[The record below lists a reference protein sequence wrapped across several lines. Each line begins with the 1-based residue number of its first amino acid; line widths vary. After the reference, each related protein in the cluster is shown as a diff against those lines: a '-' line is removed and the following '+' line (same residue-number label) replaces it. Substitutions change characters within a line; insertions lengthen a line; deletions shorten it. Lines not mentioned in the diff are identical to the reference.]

1 MTWPALLFWVL
12 IFVGLIV
19 PGQFMLYLFCAAGT
33 FGGLSL
39 LPPGVAG
46 NVPVGTICAVVLIAK
61 TFVGRRRLM
70 VFLNYALDFRKLGL
84 LAMFSLYMVVTA
96 FLFPRLFAGSVKLYS
111 LNAAANISFLSPS
124 SANITQPI
132 YMLVSIGMTFVFAY
146 CGQNPTFRNEF
157 LYASFF
163 GATLLLASGIVDM
176 ILGDAG
182 RENLLLPFHSATY
195 TLLDT
200 ASIAGQKRVVGFM
213 TEASAFGGA
222 CMGNLSFLVLN
233 RQIYRGRLRKFGV
246 PVVAVGLLIMIYRSS
261 SSGAYIGLAVLAFIL
276 ILKFIFGMVSTA
288 YVTVSHV
295 RKLLWIIGGGAV
307 CVVIVM
313 CLSQSFLMH
322 VRLLLD
328 EVLFQ
333 KTFSSSYIE
342 RNAWTQAGIAAFWT
356 THGVGVGVGSIR
368 TSNWFVNF
376 AASTGFIGI
385 LLFGSFALKML
396 LPSRGYPDKS
406 SRHFSNRLK
415 LALIPGF
422 TVGALIGT
430 TPDPGAG
437 TMLTLG
443 LLFALRQKRD
453 AAVLASAVE
462 TTRFP
467 RRPVNTTTGNGA
479 PAV

>member
-1 MTWPALLFWVL
+1 MTWPTIVLWVL
-12 IFVGLIV
+12 IFVGFFA
-19 PGQFMLYLFCAAGT
+19 PAQFMLYLFFAAET

-39 LPPGVAG
+39 LPPGAAG
-46 NVPVGTICAVVLIAK
+46 NVPVGTVCAAVLIAK
-61 TFVGRRRLM
+61 TFVGRRRLR

-111 LNAAANISFLSPS
+111 LNAPANISFLSPS

-132 YMLVSIGMTFVFAY
+132 YMLVSFGMTFVSAY

-157 LYASFF
+157 LYANFF
-163 GATLLLASGIVDM
+163 GATLLLASGIIDM

-213 TEASAFGGA
+213 PEASIFGGA
-222 CMGNLSFLVLN
+222 CMANLSFLVLN
-233 RQIYRGRLRKFGV
+233 HQTYRGRLRNFGV
-246 PVVAVGLLIMIYRSS
+246 PVVAIGLLIMIYRSS
-261 SSGAYIGLAVLAFIL
+261 SSGAYIGLAALVFIL

-313 CLSQSFLMH
+313 CLPQSFLMH

-333 KTFSSSYIE
+333 KTVSSSYIE
-342 RNAWTQAGIAAFWT
+342 RNAWTQAGITAFWT
-356 THGVGVGVGSIR
+356 THGVGVGVGSVR

-376 AASTGFIGI
+376 AASTGLIGI

-406 SRHFSNRLK
+406 SRHFSNGLK

-422 TVGALIGT
+422 TVGALVGT
-430 TPDPGAG
+430 TPDPGTT

-453 AAVLASAVE
+453 PAALACAVE
-462 TTRFP
+462 TTRIP
-467 RRPVNTTTGNGA
+467 RRPVKTMAGNGA